1 MQNEEEPGNEDFEID
16 PDVWLR
22 ATLTMM
28 GDRERRTEMIGKI
41 CEKTGQTPE
50 KVELI
55 ISSLIKFLA
64 EESRSN

>member
-22 ATLTMM
+22 ATLAMM